1 MVNRTKHVLTNNTST
16 TKCNSVPNQS
26 GVKSEYII
34 KKKRPRGCHNRN
46 IIEMLTTQEITSK
59 FATPVLNAENTA
71 TTEEAIDPAADVV
84 AAIVE
89 IVATD
94 NKEEVLPKT
103 ESPTMSQM
111 RKTTM
116 KDTAGMMR
124 VMNAPIRN
132 ALEEEAKVVVVVM
145 AAQENLVKMIESP
158 VRTVSSINTKIGQTR
173 KVNTMKMVTVAQIG
187 PEGTAKEVN
196 ADVVAEEVVE
206 TAVVVEVSARN
217 AESAVLP
224 VKETRAVTPKTATRE
239 REVPAAKEASP
250 PKRPYTGR
258 SPISRPQET
267 VNSSNLH
274 NCRSNSPQ
282 PLTSRQAFPTVLKP
296 SLKSEFFFKTWT
308 SFLLPNAYN
317 FV

>member
-1 MVNRTKHVLTNNTST
+1 MVNRPKHVLTNNTST

-46 IIEMLTTQEITSK
+46 IIEMLTTQEITSR

-132 ALEEEAKVVVVVM
+132 AQEEEAKVVVVVM

-196 ADVVAEEVVE
+196 ADVVAEELVE

-217 AESAVLP
+217 AESDVLP
-224 VKETRAVTPKTATRE
+224 SPCSRE
-239 REVPAAKEASP
+239 GDEGGDA
-250 PKRPYTGR
+250 
-258 SPISRPQET
+258 
-267 VNSSNLH
+267 
-274 NCRSNSPQ
+274 
-282 PLTSRQAFPTVLKP
+282 
-296 SLKSEFFFKTWT
+296 
-308 SFLLPNAYN
+308 
-317 FV
+317 